1 MSELKKLAA
10 KKQRLA
16 DNRIEAVISFLKQDS
31 NPVPSEV
38 LNDLAHIL
46 SKAQADQQGAL
57 MLTGE
62 RLQDLEERILHLS
75 IPNN

>member
-16 DNRIEAVISFLKQDS
+16 DNRIEAVISFLEQDS
-31 NPVPSEV
+31 NPVPAEV

-46 SKAQADQQGAL
+46 SKAQADQQDAL